1 LDLKNFLGIFIVLF
15 IIISIIFVL
24 VPLPGPTI
32 KLEDAVEEI
41 GTALSADN
49 NTIFNTKTFQLTSKQ
64 VILSSAFTD
73 KGINPCSVFFDATD
87 FGENRLLTKDYEIDK
102 NGDCS
107 ASVYNENKTPVRARA
122 VVVCAQNTENLKSKL
137 VDLNFFEVEV
147 PFGNDFNYT
156 KYCVV
161 IMKRA

>member
-1 LDLKNFLGIFIVLF
+1 M
-15 IIISIIFVL
+15 
-24 VPLPGPTI
+24 PLPGPTI

-107 ASVYNENKTPVRARA
+107 ASVYNEFNSPVRARA
-122 VVVCAQNTENLKSKL
+122 VVVCGQDGESLQNNLGDFK
-137 VDLNFFEVEV
+137 DGAYEV
-147 PFGNDFNYT
+147 PNELMNKNNDFT
-156 KYCVV
+156 KVCA
-161 IMKRA
+161 IIFKRV